1 MNQGEAGMER
11 LDDVRREEREG
22 DLGRVANEIA
32 GRLRSR
38 GVDVLSSDTPEDVA
52 ALLDAVEAFELAV
65 EEQGGDLMLVEPP
78 EGVDAEP
85 DETTFVLPRRRP
97 SESASDYVRRLQVAA
112 AAVRQHPPS
121 DTEPDVES

>member
-1 MNQGEAGMER
+1 MER

-22 DLGRVANEIA
+22 DLGRVATEIA

-38 GVDVLSSDTPEDVA
+38 GVDVVAVDTTEDLA

-65 EEQGGDLMLVEPP
+65 EEQGGDLMLAEPP

-85 DETTFVLPRRRP
+85 DETQFVLPKRRP
-97 SESASDYVRRLQVAA
+97 NEPASDYVRRLQVAA
-112 AAVRQHPPS
+112 EAVRQHPPDGTPAS
-121 DTEPDVES
+121 